1 MGLTRYV
8 LKRPVTTILAL
19 LCILVFGISSVFS
32 ATLEQMPDTD
42 QPMLIIRASYQGAT
56 PEDMDELVTKPIE
69 DQVSRLEGVKSM
81 SSISNEGNAM
91 IMLEYDYDADMD
103 DAYNELTRS
112 LNSMRGLPDD
122 CTTSVMEMNMN
133 GGNDIML
140 SISHDTQEDLY
151 DYVDQNITPVFEQLS
166 TVAQVESMGGSSEYV
181 KVELD
186 PVKMKQY
193 KVTVNQ
199 ITSAMAAADLSYP
212 SGDAQYGD
220 LSLSVT
226 TSAKA
231 DTLDD
236 LKKVPI
242 TTQSGKIVYLED
254 IADVYTTEE
263 QMGGVSRYNGQ
274 ETISLSVSKKQDSS
288 AMKLSSDVK
297 SAVESLE
304 AADSGLHIEIA
315 RDSADSIK
323 SSLMDVAQTMVLA
336 VVISMVIIWLFFG
349 DIKAS
354 LILLGIVWRTWI
366 AAAAARIASFP
377 RFGALPC
384 AF

>member
-81 SSISNEGNAM
+81 SSTSNEGNAM

-140 SISHDTQEDLY
+140 SISPTRRK
-151 DYVDQNITPVFEQLS
+151 IS
-166 TVAQVESMGGSSEYV
+166 T
-181 KVELD
+181 
-186 PVKMKQY
+186 
-193 KVTVNQ
+193 
-199 ITSAMAAADLSYP
+199 ITSTRTSRRCSSSSPQWLRWNPWAVPP
-212 SGDAQYGD
+212 S
-220 LSLSVT
+220 T
-226 TSAKA
+226 
-231 DTLDD
+231 
-236 LKKVPI
+236 
-242 TTQSGKIVYLED
+242 
-254 IADVYTTEE
+254 
-263 QMGGVSRYNGQ
+263 
-274 ETISLSVSKKQDSS
+274 
-288 AMKLSSDVK
+288 
-297 SAVESLE
+297 
-304 AADSGLHIEIA
+304 
-315 RDSADSIK
+315 
-323 SSLMDVAQTMVLA
+323 
-336 VVISMVIIWLFFG
+336 
-349 DIKAS
+349 
-354 LILLGIVWRTWI
+354 
-366 AAAAARIASFP
+366 
-377 RFGALPC
+377 
-384 AF
+384 